1 MTKLKFQRRK
11 INEPKLELVV
21 DNFPIKPK
29 IDVFKNQ
36 YGSLIDE
43 DQWFADGELGG
54 AIDYKNPKQ
63 RLRYFMKK
71 SKPYQKRNGFTKKEN
86 TWFKMGED
94 PNYLAFCVQV

>member
-21 DNFPIKPK
+21 DNLSIKPT